1 MSVLSFLPQICIYN
15 LLRLLEQGG
24 SVGANKDLLWIW
36 AISLGICSLSVQVL
50 GPQMMYLTF
59 AKIEIYVRAQLSAL
73 IFEKA
78 LRLDDEKG
86 AAENTSPSLGDAPV
100 LTSLDDS
107 GDEDEDGGSDSV
119 PLMRLGRQKAE
130 DLSGRKRHTETKPEV
145 SKTAQQVLN
154 LVAVDTMR
162 VAEIASRQHVFLGS
176 FLTFV
181 LALVFLVR
189 LVGWVSFALGLLGP
203 LVIIPLNMKASQAY
217 GRAQGGLMRSRDVK
231 LRTLSEILHGIK
243 QIKFTATETRWET
256 KMTGLRDIEL
266 KEQRK
271 TFVWATVLRFLF
283 QSSPIVLAMITLS
296 VYALLNGSLSASVAF
311 TALGIF
317 GNLEFSISVLPMAV
331 MQVSAGLVSGER
343 IGTFLEMPEK
353 KPSTVP
359 GDCIR
364 FQQATIKWPGGG
376 NSSFR
381 LREIDA
387 TFPRHAL
394 SLVCGQSGSGKSL
407 LLAAL
412 IGEAEVKRGSI
423 TMPQLE
429 TRTDNASMAANPEHW
444 IQEGSVAY
452 VSQIPWIENANI
464 QSNILFGLPLDV
476 NRYRAV
482 LHGAALL
489 PDLQN
494 FPDGDLT
501 EIGAQGLNLSGGQRW
516 RLTFARA
523 LYSRAEILVL
533 DDIFSAVDAHV
544 GAQLLETLMGE
555 LCLARTRILATHH
568 AAQCLDKASCAIF
581 LNPDG
586 SVDRLAEQTMEPTKY
601 VPRTKPQ
608 MKEEVSPVWGETSDG
623 ASKRPVLKFVQDEA
637 REEGAVKWR
646 TYYAYIKAS
655 GGVAAWVLATL
666 LVALSQFTLLSRVWW
681 IKQWTSSQPPVGPSV
696 ASSSEQLKARPHGTT
711 FYLTMYVG
719 ISLCAAL
726 MEAGKCAY
734 VYTSTLRGSRTLFR
748 KMLHTVLRAKL
759 RWLDTTP
766 SGRIVNRFTADFA
779 LIDTK
784 LPGDT
789 HTLLSATF
797 ALTVVSTACLAVSA
811 YVSICVVM
819 ISLLSLYWTRRY
831 LPAAREIRQLEAIA
845 KSPMLELCET
855 SLIGLGVIRA
865 FGAPKRYLRQM
876 CRLVDDYSSIGQ
888 SAHLLGQWLSLR
900 IGVLG
905 ALYTLVVALVVAAVP
920 DIEVSLAGL
929 ALVFVGEFG
938 KSTEEAVRRYSMLHL
953 DMSSTERIL
962 EYADMDSEQDTATVH
977 LPSCWPSH
985 GQISFQGVSASYAFG
1000 LPPVLRGLTF
1010 HVDPQQRIGIAG
1022 RTGAGKSSLAL
1033 ALFRF
1038 MELSSG
1044 TISVDGIDVSRI
1056 SLHDLRSSMFIVP
1069 QDPVLFV
1076 GNIRSNLD
1084 PLGDHTDDELL
1095 ESLRKVFLASSSD
1108 TRDGHHI
1115 NIFNNLDSQLSERGL
1130 NISQG
1135 QRQLLCLARATLM
1148 QPRIMVLDE
1157 ATSAVDHDTDRRIQ
1171 MSIRASFPDTTLLVI
1186 AHRLSTVVDFDRIL
1200 VMEDGQIV
1208 EHGEPKAL
1216 YRAGGLFRGL
1226 VDSSSDAERVR
1237 DILSDN

>member
-1 MSVLSFLPQICIYN
+1 
-15 LLRLLEQGG
+15 
-24 SVGANKDLLWIW
+24 
-36 AISLGICSLSVQVL
+36 
-50 GPQMMYLTF
+50 
-59 AKIEIYVRAQLSAL
+59 
-73 IFEKA
+73 
-78 LRLDDEKG
+78 
-86 AAENTSPSLGDAPV
+86 
-100 LTSLDDS
+100 
-107 GDEDEDGGSDSV
+107 
-119 PLMRLGRQKAE
+119 
-130 DLSGRKRHTETKPEV
+130 
-145 SKTAQQVLN
+145 
-154 LVAVDTMR
+154 
-162 VAEIASRQHVFLGS
+162 
-176 FLTFV
+176 
-181 LALVFLVR
+181 
-189 LVGWVSFALGLLGP
+189 
-203 LVIIPLNMKASQAY
+203 
-217 GRAQGGLMRSRDVK
+217 
-231 LRTLSEILHGIK
+231 
-243 QIKFTATETRWET
+243 
-256 KMTGLRDIEL
+256 
-266 KEQRK
+266 
-271 TFVWATVLRFLF
+271 
-283 QSSPIVLAMITLS
+283 
-296 VYALLNGSLSASVAF
+296 
-311 TALGIF
+311 
-317 GNLEFSISVLPMAV
+317 
-331 MQVSAGLVSGER
+331 
-343 IGTFLEMPEK
+343 
-353 KPSTVP
+353 
-359 GDCIR
+359 
-364 FQQATIKWPGGG
+364 
-376 NSSFR
+376 
-381 LREIDA
+381 
-387 TFPRHAL
+387 
-394 SLVCGQSGSGKSL
+394 
-407 LLAAL
+407 
-412 IGEAEVKRGSI
+412 
-423 TMPQLE
+423 MPQLE

-711 FYLTMYVG
+711 FYLAMYVG